1 MSFDPALVASGGI
14 LFIAFR
20 LLGTY
25 TRHLVKV
32 VAIEFYSILQ
42 IEKKKQTKL
51 NYDSEYQLNFF
62 IPNTQND

>member
-42 IEKKKQTKL
+42 IEKKKDKK
-51 NYDSEYQLNFF
+51 
-62 IPNTQND
+62 

>member
-1 MSFDPALVASGGI
+1 MSVDPALVASGGI

-32 VAIEFYSILQ
+32 VCIAIEFYSILQ
-42 IEKKKQTKL
+42 IEKKAK
-51 NYDSEYQLNFF
+51 S
-62 IPNTQND
+62 